1 MDHSNTRQKIKE
13 TALALFSKNG
23 YDAVSIRDI
32 CGKVGIRESTVY
44 YYFKNKKSMFDEL
57 LADFETV
64 TAKVQNDFNSRFSK
78 TVTVGEDSFLRVGLA
93 FLNNYL
99 LDDRILK
106 LLRMLSIEQQRSADA
121 AALLHRVLFEDPL
134 RKMETVFEAMMAGGV
149 WKKHDAKAMA
159 VEYYAPIFLA
169 FQRYFSS
176 GDVTDENRKM
186 ADAMVAAHLSD
197 FFRRYSYT

>member
-1 MDHSNTRQKIKE
+1 MERSNTKQKIKE
-13 TALALFSKNG
+13 AALALFSKKG

-44 YYFKNKKSMFDEL
+44 YYFKDKQSIFDEL
-57 LADFETV
+57 TADFETV
-64 TAKVQNDFNSRFSK
+64 TAQIQNNFDCQFSK
-78 TVTVGEDSFLRVGLA
+78 TVKIEEDSFLCVGLA
-93 FLNNYL
+93 FLNSYL

-106 LLRMLSIEQQRSADA
+106 LLRMLSIEQQSNADA

-134 RKMETVFEAMMAGGV
+134 RQMETVFETMMASGL

-176 GDVTDENRKM
+176 GDVTDENRKK

-197 FFRRYSYT
+197 FFRRYSNP